1 MTATSM
7 SAWRRV
13 ASARGPLLA
22 TAVTAA
28 IAFAAAPVLPPYLL
42 TVLIL
47 GTIYSIFALGL
58 NILMGFTGLDSLGQA
73 AFFGASGYAL
83 GLLTTRYGWTW
94 ALASLAGVV
103 VALVLAMVFGLLAVR
118 LQGLYFLLITLA
130 LGQVLWGAVLRLGS
144 FTGGW
149 NGLRGIVTP
158 AMFSKDPVAFFNV
171 SLAVLVV
178 VFLATKV
185 LIASPF
191 GLSLLGIRE
200 RELRSTTLG
209 FNTFRHK
216 YVAYVLAGFIAGL
229 AGILSATYNSFV
241 SPRDLSLTMSFDVM
255 LMVILGGTGTVVGPI
270 VGALI
275 VTAMRL
281 LLSVWIT
288 DTWRIVLGLVYI
300 AATLWLPRGIMGLA
314 VFSAGRGRG
323 AVLDGADGGES
334 AGESPIGAELG
345 GSVAAPASSEGS
357 WGVGRVATDG
367 PVLQLAGIGK
377 QFGGVTVLEGIDV
390 DVRAGERIGIIGLNG
405 AGKTTLFQVV
415 TGIYGASSGTVHI
428 DGRDVTALPPDRRN
442 AAGLARTFQITAL
455 YPRLTVAEN
464 LTLALLGRRFSR
476 LKFVLWRRAGAFSA
490 LQQAVDD
497 LLGRIGL
504 SHLRDV
510 EVRFLS
516 YGHQRQ
522 IEVGLAM
529 ASEPSILL
537 LDEPTAGLSQAEVP
551 AMLHLLKALPS
562 ELTILIVEH
571 NLEVIFEI
579 VQRVLVLHEGRL
591 ILDGRPEEI
600 RTNERVRNLYLGT
613 AAEVPDASGPNPT
626 HA

>member
-1 MTATSM
+1 MTATPLSTG
-7 SAWRRV
+7 RRLM
-13 ASARGPLLA
+13 AGRGPLLA
-22 TAVTAA
+22 TLLTAG
-28 IAFAAAPVLPPYLL
+28 IALVAAPLLPPYLL

-47 GTIYSIFALGL
+47 GVIYSIFALGL

-83 GLLTTRYGWTW
+83 GLLTTRYGWSW
-94 ALASLAGVV
+94 AGASLAGILI
-103 VALVLAMVFGLLAVR
+103 ALGLAVVFGLLAVR

-130 LGQVLWGAVLRLGS
+130 LGQVLWGAVLRLGDV
-144 FTGGW
+144 TGGW

-158 AMFSKDPVAFFNV
+158 ELFAKDPVAFFNV
-171 SLAVLVV
+171 ALAVLVL
-178 VFLATKV
+178 VFLATRV
-185 LIASPF
+185 LVGSPF

-216 YVAYVLAGFIAGL
+216 YVAYVLAGVIAGL
-229 AGILSATYNSFV
+229 AGILSATYNSFI

-270 VGALI
+270 VGALV

-281 LLSVWIT
+281 LLSVWLT
-288 DTWRIVLGLVYI
+288 DTWRILLGLVYI
-300 AATLWLPRGIMGLA
+300 GATLWLPRGIMGLG
-314 VFSAGRGRG
+314 VFSARRGRG
-323 AVLDGADGGES
+323 AVLGDGGDGTDGTDGA
-334 AGESPIGAELG
+334 AQAEVPG
-345 GSVAAPASSEGS
+345 DRPASLTSGA
-357 WGVGRVATDG
+357 WGGAARATDG
-367 PVLQLAGIGK
+367 PVLELKDVGK

-390 DVRAGERIGIIGLNG
+390 EVRAGERIGIIGLNG

-415 TGIYGASSGTVHI
+415 TGIYSASTGTVRLE
-428 DGRDVTALPPDRRN
+428 GRDVTTLPPDRRN

-464 LTLALLGRRFSR
+464 LTLALLGRRFAR
-476 LKFVLWRRAGAFSA
+476 LKFVLWRRAASFA
-490 LQQAVDD
+490 TLQEAVDE
-497 LLGRIGL
+497 LLAGIGL
-504 SHLRDV
+504 THLRDV
-510 EVRFLS
+510 EVRYLS

-551 AMLHLLKALPS
+551 AMLRLLKALPS
-562 ELTILIVEH
+562 DLTILIVEH

-600 RTNERVRNLYLGT
+600 RTNDRVRNLYLGA
-613 AAEVPDASGPNPT
+613 AAEHPEASGTTPT
-626 HA
+626 TA